1 MKFEDALRI
10 IKENEGGFRVHFEV
24 REGSILS
31 TDYFP
36 AKDEPMIKDLS
47 LASDFAKRFAM
58 AVNPAKYVNIY
69 IVDETYSP
77 VPGYEDHIINKQ
89 KYTVKQF

>member
-10 IKENEGGFRVHFEV
+10 IRESERGFRVHFEI
-24 REGSILS
+24 REGGILT

-36 AKDEPMIKDLS
+36 ARDEPMIKDLR

-58 AVNPAKYVNIY
+58 AVDKEKYVNIY
-69 IVDETYSP
+69 VVDETYSP
-77 VPGYEDHIINKQ
+77 VPGYQDHIINK
-89 KYTVKQF
+89 Y